1 MVYDGWLDLVR
12 VFVKGIIK
20 GIIGYAAIILVLRV
34 SGKRTLTKLNAF
46 DFTVTVALGSTLAS
60 ALLTKSVTVAEG
72 SVAFIKLAALQFTVS
87 WLSVRSS
94 AFQRFIKSE
103 PTLLLRDGRILDGA
117 MRRQRVMHG
126 ELLAVLPNSGEP
138 EIDGVAAVVLETDGS
153 FSVMSGSLGC
163 ASA

>member
-60 ALLTKSVTVAEG
+60 TLLTKSVTVAEG
-72 SVAFIKLAALQFTVS
+72 SVAFITLAALQFTVS

-94 AFQRFIKSE
+94 AFQLFIKSE
-103 PTLLLRDGRILDGA
+103 PTLLLRDGRSWTARCADNGSCTA
-117 MRRQRVMHG
+117 SSSPCCETPASPRSMEWRRSYSRPTAH
-126 ELLAVLPNSGEP
+126 LA
-138 EIDGVAAVVLETDGS
+138 
-153 FSVMSGSLGC
+153 
-163 ASA
+163 